1 MKKQQTKCNLPVLTA
16 NQKLG
21 DKIEN
26 FDNKIQ
32 QKCYLKKK
40 KKKINSYFKNKK
52 SHSINS
58 PSLFLFTFKK
68 FPYFFFC
75 TPNSEIYPK
84 LSD

>member
-40 KKKINSYFKNKK
+40 KKKNKL
-52 SHSINS
+52 I
-58 PSLFLFTFKK
+58 L
-68 FPYFFFC
+68 
-75 TPNSEIYPK
+75 
-84 LSD
+84 